1 MNRREVLQFLF
12 LGGSNLFLPRLPKL
26 GIKKIFQVGVAETP
40 GYKSLVFADYLSFYQ
55 DAPSPLSNVGT
66 KPATNAEFYAR
77 KRAHDEQFGFASSP
91 VFLIIHTDGGNS
103 VVSSVQSLEIRNVFC
118 QFFVGKVQEEVVSI
132 QSSYLL
138 PDKININGTVRAGEE
153 NSYEANIQYWSSLNI
168 EIEGHP
174 NKIGPDLIAK
184 VVYLAVSLM
193 ATYNIPISRLVGHHE
208 IPNNN
213 KPDPGKETLRIIRTQ
228 VYLTLV
234 RMGFLELIDIS
245 EPSDVSGAFD
255 IGNPNVPA
263 AINDV
268 GIARCWIDS
277 PDWFVDW
284 SQVLG
289 KVPVD
294 QYEITFIPVPFEES
308 YLGFPAF
315 VTWLRLPTK
324 PLSDEKFSLYKP
336 ESMCLFVEKYI
347 RTYYTSRLVGKSLP
361 LTYLQIQNLATL
373 FIEAEAFEN
382 RGDPLAEAIVSLLYV
397 KPVNPSVK
405 SVIQQKYFDRF
416 SDFLT

>member
-1 MNRREVLQFLF
+1 MNRRSFLQLCLSAPFGMF
-12 LGGSNLFLPRLPKL
+12 MPRLGLTAPTKV
-26 GIKKIFQVGVAETP
+26 FQVGRAKTSGYET
-40 GYKSLVFADYLSFYQ
+40 LVFADYLSFYS

-66 KPATNAEFYAR
+66 KPATNEEFYAR
-77 KRAHDEQFGFASSP
+77 KREHDEQFGFASRP

-138 PDKININGTVRAGEE
+138 PDKININGTVRGGED
-153 NSYEANIQYWSSLNI
+153 NPYEANIQYWSSLNI
-168 EIEGHP
+168 EIEGFP
-174 NKIGPDLIAK
+174 NKIGADVIAK
-184 VVYLAVSLM
+184 VVYLSVSLL

-234 RMGFLELIDIS
+234 RMGFTHLIDITDPL
-245 EPSDVSGAFD
+245 EVSNAFD
-255 IGNPNVPA
+255 IGGTIA
-263 AINDV
+263 ATVQKD
-268 GIARCWIDS
+268 GTARCWIDS

-289 KVPVD
+289 RVPVD

-315 VTWLRLPTK
+315 VNWLRLPTK

-347 RTYYTSRLVGKSLP
+347 RTYHTSRLVGKSLP

-397 KPVNPSVK
+397 KPVDPSVK
-405 SVIQQKYFDRF
+405 SIIQQKYFDRF
-416 SDFLT
+416 SDFLI